1 MKLLWAPWRIEYIL
15 APKEGEG
22 CFICK
27 GVENPQDKACLVLYV
42 GDRALV
48 VLNKYPYNP
57 GHLMVAPKRHV
68 ASLLDLG
75 EEERREIMDLLPLS
89 VEVLQA
95 SLNPGG
101 FNIGVNMGKAA
112 GAGLEDHLHIHV
124 VPRWNGDTNFM
135 PVLAQVKVIPE
146 HIEETY
152 RKLKKAFAEA
162 AGG

>member
-15 APKEGEG
+15 APKEEEE

-27 GVENPQDKACLVLYV
+27 GVREPENDECLVIYV
-42 GDRALV
+42 GEKVLV

-57 GHLMVAPKRHV
+57 GHLLVAPKRHV
-68 ASLLDLG
+68 ASLLDLDRDEK
-75 EEERREIMDLLPLS
+75 EELMELLSLA
-89 VEVLQA
+89 VEVLKA
-95 SLNPGG
+95 EMNPGG

-112 GAGLEDHLHIHV
+112 GAGLEDHLHVHV

-146 HIEETY
+146 HIKETH
-152 RKLKKAFAEA
+152 RKLKKAFAKA
-162 AGG
+162 VGG

>member
-15 APKEGEG
+15 APKEEEG

-27 GVENPQDKACLVLYV
+27 GVGEPENDECLVIYV
-42 GDRALV
+42 GEKALV

-68 ASLLDLG
+68 ASLVDLDKDERG
-75 EEERREIMDLLPLS
+75 ELMELLSLA
-89 VEVLQA
+89 VEVLKTEMD
-95 SLNPGG
+95 PGG
-101 FNIGVNMGKAA
+101 FNIGINMGKAA
-112 GAGLEDHLHIHV
+112 GAGLEDHLHVHV

-146 HIEETY
+146 HIEETH
-152 RKLKKAFAEA
+152 RKLKKAFAKA
-162 AGG
+162 VGG

>member
-1 MKLLWAPWRIEYIL
+1 MKLLWAPWRIKYIL

-22 CFICK
+22 CFICR
-27 GVENPQDKACLVLYV
+27 GVEAPQEEECLVLYV
-42 GDRALV
+42 GEKALA

-68 ASLLDLG
+68 ASLMELTT
-75 EEERREIMDLLPLS
+75 EERMELMDLLNTSL
-89 VEVLQA
+89 EVLRVVM
-95 SLNPGG
+95 NPGG

-112 GAGLEDHLHIHV
+112 GAGLEDHLHVHV

-135 PVLAQVKVIPE
+135 PVLADVKVVPE

-152 RKLKKAFAEA
+152 KKLKKAFSEA